1 MTRPRPRLLLL
12 HGYLSGPAAWDPL
25 RRELGD
31 DAETFAPALPGYGGA
46 PDPAAYTLEALAEA
60 LDGTLDEARPDHLLG
75 HSLGAILALELARRH
90 PGRFRR
96 VGLAGLPVFADFA
109 AGLRYVGGN
118 SRVRDRYLRDLATG
132 HARCEWLRR
141 TRGLWAR
148 PASLFLEPRF
158 LSVLRAAFDHS
169 AAAHSRG
176 HRGHRLRRAR
186 ARAGGGDGRARGP
199 APRRIR
205 RRGPAGRGGG
215 ASARAWL
222 APARGPRR
230 HARAHLHASAR
241 RGPLGART
249 PARAVSGPCAR
260 AVL

>member
-169 AAAHSRG
+169 AAAHRG
-176 HRGHRLRRAR
+176 GIEAIVFAGRVPALAAATDAPAALLHGASDGVAPPDAAAALARERGWPLRV
-186 ARAGGGDGRARGP
+186 ARG
-199 APRRIR
+199 ATHELIFTHPR
-205 RRGPAGRGGG
+205 GV
-215 ASARAWL
+215 ARWARERLL
-222 APARGPRR
+222 AP
-230 HARAHLHASAR
+230 
-241 RGPLGART
+241 
-249 PARAVSGPCAR
+249 
-260 AVL
+260 